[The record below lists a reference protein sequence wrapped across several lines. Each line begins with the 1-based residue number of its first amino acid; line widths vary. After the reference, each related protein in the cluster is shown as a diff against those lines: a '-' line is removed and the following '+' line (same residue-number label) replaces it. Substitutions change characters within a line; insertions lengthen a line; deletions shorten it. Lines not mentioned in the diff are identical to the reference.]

1 MKYFLKIKQR
11 IDLIQ
16 LLSDLNQPFKPKQ
29 IKTMTSFCFYIP
41 SVHMFIDEN
50 DIFRVFTNIG
60 VIYRID
66 FIPVNKKPGF
76 KENLSEKFKSVFVHM
91 SDLFT
96 HGKEIKNVIQT
107 TCKCYKFYP
116 FPNSS
121 EFWLLSKANYPVQET
136 MMNNSQIVHNC
147 LFLET
152 KIEEQA
158 ATIKS
163 LTEKLERL
171 HSVVY
176 QLVGGLYCHNSQ
188 TQTLNDHLH
197 FLYPENYD
205 ERSRFEEPDDS
216 KWKKFPTTRQGDE
229 CERRIEDLEK
239 SLLETRQVVAEKEDD
254 IELQIQALE
263 QKFSELTIEPVFTPY
278 EQQNGNEP
286 EDNEEPED
294 NKDQDTALYARKF
307 APIHFPYIM
316 NEYPVSYQT
325 SDYVNINDD
334 NSSSTHSSMPDLI
347 NDDEYELACFKTRGE
362 LQRLY
367 YSSRPETSDFE
378 KDYDDL

>member
-1 MKYFLKIKQR
+1 
-11 IDLIQ
+11 
-16 LLSDLNQPFKPKQ
+16 
-29 IKTMTSFCFYIP
+29 
-41 SVHMFIDEN
+41 MFTDEN
-50 DIFRVFTNIG
+50 DIFKAFTNIG
-60 VIYRID
+60 VVYRID

-96 HGKEIKNVIQT
+96 QGKEIKSAIQT
-107 TCKCYKFYP
+107 SGKSYKFYP
-116 FPNSS
+116 FHNSS
-121 EFWLLSKANYPVQET
+121 EFWMLSKANNPVQDT

-158 ATIKS
+158 AQLEEQAATIKALS
-163 LTEKLERL
+163 EKLEGV
-171 HSVVY
+171 HHVVY
-176 QLVGGLYCHNSQ
+176 QLLGGLFCQNSQ
-188 TQTLNDHLH
+188 NQVLNEHLRLL
-197 FLYPENYD
+197 FPENYN
-205 ERSRFEEPDDS
+205 ERSRFEETDDN
-216 KWKKFPTTRQGDE
+216 KWTSWPTTRQGDD
-229 CERRIEDLEK
+229 CERRIEALEK
-239 SLLETRQVVAEKEDD
+239 SLLETREVVAEKEDD

-286 EDNEEPED
+286 EEPEPEYNEDNEIED
-294 NKDQDTALYARKF
+294 NEDQDTALYARKF

-316 NEYPVSYQT
+316 NEYPSYQT
-325 SDYVNINDD
+325 SDYVNITDD